1 MANVQ
6 FKNLFKNYGDVKAV
20 HDFNLDIAE
29 GEFIVLVGPSGC
41 GKSTTLR
48 MIAGLEDITSGHIH
62 IDGKVINKI
71 HPKNRDIAMVFQNY
85 ALYPHLSV
93 KDNISFGLR
102 AQKLP
107 RSEVEKRVI
116 EASETLGLEGLLLR
130 RPGELSG
137 GQKQRVAMGRAIVRK
152 PKVFLFDEPLSNLD
166 AKLRHKMRAEMKKL
180 HKQVGTTTI
189 YVTHDQIEA
198 MTLADRI
205 VIMKDGLIEQ
215 VGSPNEVYRSP
226 NNVFVASFIG
236 TPAMNFIEGKVN
248 NVSKASS
255 IIGLVDKKTL
265 KLKTGNL
272 NMNQDIILGLRPED
286 ISVTNKKPTNSKDD
300 IEIDAEISVIE
311 PMGHETVVICE
322 SNYGEIT
329 GKVESNTNLKE
340 SMNVKLRVCQDN
352 VYFFDKDSQKNLS
365 L

>member
-6 FKNLFKNYGDVKAV
+6 FENLFKNYGDVKAV
-20 HDFNLDIAE
+20 HDFNLKIDE

-48 MIAGLEDITSGHIH
+48 MIAGLEDITSGLIY
-62 IDGKVINKI
+62 IDEKVINKI

-102 AQKLP
+102 AQKIP
-107 RSEVEKRVI
+107 RAEVEKRVV
-116 EASETLGLEGLLLR
+116 EASETLGLEGLLSR

-137 GQKQRVAMGRAIVRK
+137 GQKQRVAMGRAIVRN

-180 HKQVGTTTI
+180 HKKVGTTTI

-205 VIMKDGLIEQ
+205 VIMRDGLIEQ
-215 VGSPNEVYRSP
+215 VGTPDEVYRRP

-236 TPAMNFIEGKVN
+236 TPAMNFIEGEITR
-248 NVSKASS
+248 VSKASS
-255 IIGLVDKKTL
+255 MIKLEDQKSI
-265 KLKTGNL
+265 KLKSNSFY
-272 NMNQDIILGLRPED
+272 NNQNIILGLRPED
-286 ISVTNKKPTNSKDD
+286 ITVTSKNSGENDN
-300 IEIDAEISVIE
+300 IIGLDAEISVIE

-322 SNYGEIT
+322 SSYGELT
-329 GKVESNTNLKE
+329 GKVESNSKLKE
-340 SMNVKLRVCQDN
+340 NMAVKLN
-352 VYFFDKDSQKNLS
+352 VSFEKVYLFDKKSEINLN

>member
-6 FKNLFKNYGDVKAV
+6 FENLFKNYGDFKAV
-20 HDFNLDIAE
+20 HDFNLKIDE

-48 MIAGLEDITSGHIH
+48 MIAGLEDITSGLIY
-62 IDGKVINKI
+62 IDEKVINKI

-102 AQKLP
+102 AQKIP
-107 RSEVEKRVI
+107 KAEVEKRVV
-116 EASETLGLEGLLLR
+116 EATKTLGLEGLLLR

-137 GQKQRVAMGRAIVRK
+137 GQKQRVAMGRAIVRN

-180 HKQVGTTTI
+180 HKKVGTTTI

-215 VGSPNEVYRSP
+215 VGTPDEVYRRP
-226 NNVFVASFIG
+226 NNIFVASFIG
-236 TPAMNFIEGKVN
+236 TPAMNFIEGEVS

-255 IIGLVDKKTL
+255 MIMLEDQKSI
-265 KLKTGNL
+265 KLKGN
-272 NMNQDIILGLRPED
+272 NFYNNQNIILGLRPED
-286 ISVTNKKPTNSKDD
+286 ITVTSKKSVKSHNI
-300 IEIDAEISVIE
+300 IELDAEISVIE
-311 PMGHETVVICE
+311 PMGHETVVICD
-322 SNYGEIT
+322 SNYGELT
-329 GKVESNTNLKE
+329 GKVESNSKLKE
-340 SMNVKLRVCQDN
+340 NMTVKINVGLEK
-352 VYFFDKDSQKNLS
+352 VYLFDKKSEKNLN

>member
-6 FKNLFKNYGDVKAV
+6 FENLFKNYGDVKAV
-20 HDFNLDIAE
+20 HDFNLKIDE

-48 MIAGLEDITSGHIH
+48 MIAGLEDITSGLIY
-62 IDGKVINKI
+62 IDEKVINKI

-107 RSEVEKRVI
+107 KSEVNERVL
-116 EASETLGLEGLLLR
+116 EAADTLGLQELLAR

-137 GQKQRVAMGRAIVRK
+137 GQKQRVAMGRAIVRN

-180 HKQVGTTTI
+180 HKKVGTTTI

-215 VGSPNEVYRSP
+215 VGTPDEVYNKP
-226 NNVFVASFIG
+226 DNVFVASFIG
-236 TPAMNFIEGKVN
+236 TPAMNFIEGEVTNISNTISTIMLKDKTVLKINKN
-248 NVSKASS
+248 NFENGQK
-255 IIGLVDKKTL
+255 
-265 KLKTGNL
+265 
-272 NMNQDIILGLRPED
+272 IILGIRPED
-286 ISVTNKKPTNSKDD
+286 INVMINKEKLDKDT
-300 IEIDAEISVIE
+300 INLNAEISVIE
-311 PMGHETVVICE
+311 PMGYETVLICE
-322 SNYGEIT
+322 SNFGELT
-329 GKVESNTNLKE
+329 GKIESNIKLKE
-340 SMNVKLRVCQDN
+340 NMVVNLNIKQDRI
-352 VYFFDKDSQKNLS
+352 YCFDKNSKKRI
-365 L
+365 

>member
-1 MANVQ
+1 
-6 FKNLFKNYGDVKAV
+6 
-20 HDFNLDIAE
+20 
-29 GEFIVLVGPSGC
+29 
-41 GKSTTLR
+41 
-48 MIAGLEDITSGHIH
+48 
-62 IDGKVINKI
+62 
-71 HPKNRDIAMVFQNY
+71 
-85 ALYPHLSV
+85 
-93 KDNISFGLR
+93 
-102 AQKLP
+102 
-107 RSEVEKRVI
+107 
-116 EASETLGLEGLLLR
+116 
-130 RPGELSG
+130 
-137 GQKQRVAMGRAIVRK
+137 
-152 PKVFLFDEPLSNLD
+152 
-166 AKLRHKMRAEMKKL
+166 MRAEMKKL

-226 NNVFVASFIG
+226 NNIFVASFIG

-255 IIGLVDKKTL
+255 IIGLVDRKTL
-265 KLKTGNL
+265 KLKKGNL
-272 NMNQDIILGLRPED
+272 NTNQDIILGLRPED
-286 ISVTNKKPTNSKDD
+286 ISVTNKKLTNSKDD

-340 SMNVKLRVCQDN
+340 GMNVKLSVCQDN
-352 VYFFDKDSQKNLS
+352 IYLFDKNSQKNLS

>member
-6 FKNLFKNYGDVKAV
+6 FENLFKNYGDVKAV
-20 HDFNLDIAE
+20 HDFNLKIDE

-48 MIAGLEDITSGHIH
+48 MIAGLEDITSGLIY
-62 IDGKVINKI
+62 IDEKVINKI

-102 AQKLP
+102 AQKIP
-107 RSEVEKRVI
+107 KAEVEKRVV
-116 EASETLGLEGLLLR
+116 EASKTLGLEGLLSR

-137 GQKQRVAMGRAIVRK
+137 GQKQRVAMGRAIVRN

-180 HKQVGTTTI
+180 HKKVGTTTI

-215 VGSPNEVYRSP
+215 VGTPDEVYRRP
-226 NNVFVASFIG
+226 NNIFVASFIG
-236 TPAMNFIEGKVN
+236 TPAMNFIEGEVS

-255 IIGLVDKKTL
+255 MIMLEDQKSI
-265 KLKTGNL
+265 KLKGN
-272 NMNQDIILGLRPED
+272 NFYNNQNIILGLRPED
-286 ISVTNKKPTNSKDD
+286 ITVTSKKSVKSHNI
-300 IEIDAEISVIE
+300 IELDAEISVIE
-311 PMGHETVVICE
+311 PMGHETVVICD
-322 SNYGEIT
+322 SYYGELT
-329 GKVESNTNLKE
+329 GKVESNSKLKE
-340 SMNVKLRVCQDN
+340 NMTVKINVSVEK
-352 VYFFDKDSQKNLS
+352 VYLFDKKSEKNLN

>member
-1 MANVQ
+1 MANVE
-6 FKNLFKNYGDVKAV
+6 FEKLFKNYGDVKAV
-20 HDFNLDIAE
+20 QNFNLNIQD

-48 MIAGLEDITSGHIH
+48 MIAGLEDITSGLIY
-62 IDGKVINKI
+62 IDKKVVNKV

-93 KDNISFGLR
+93 QDNISFGLR

-107 RSEVEKRVI
+107 KLEVKERVL
-116 EASETLGLEGLLLR
+116 EAADTLGLQELLAR

-137 GQKQRVAMGRAIVRK
+137 GQKQRVAMGRAIVRN

-180 HKQVGTTTI
+180 HKKVGTTTI

-215 VGSPNEVYRSP
+215 VGTPNEVYKKP

-236 TPAMNFIEGKVN
+236 TPAMNFIEGEVTN
-248 NVSKASS
+248 ISNSRSY
-255 IIGLVDKKTL
+255 ITL
-265 KLKTGNL
+265 KDRTVLEINKNNFKNG
-272 NMNQDIILGLRPED
+272 QKIILGVRPED
-286 ISVTNKKPTNSKDD
+286 INVKINKEKLDKDT
-300 IEIDAEISVIE
+300 INLNAEISVIE
-311 PMGHETVVICE
+311 PMGHETVIICE
-322 SNYGEIT
+322 SKLGELT
-329 GKVESNTNLKE
+329 GKVESNIKLKE
-340 SMNVKLRVCQDN
+340 NMVVNLNIRQDQ
-352 VYFFDKDSQKNLS
+352 VYCFDKNSEKRI
-365 L
+365 

>member
-6 FKNLFKNYGDVKAV
+6 FENLFKNYGDVKAV
-20 HDFNLDIAE
+20 HDFNLKIDE

-48 MIAGLEDITSGHIH
+48 MIAGLEDITSGLIY
-62 IDGKVINKI
+62 IDEKVINKI

-102 AQKLP
+102 AQKIP
-107 RSEVEKRVI
+107 KVEVEKRVV
-116 EASETLGLEGLLLR
+116 EASKTLGLEGLLSR

-137 GQKQRVAMGRAIVRK
+137 GQKQRVAMGRAIVRN

-180 HKQVGTTTI
+180 HKKVGTTTI

-215 VGSPNEVYRSP
+215 VGTPDEVYRRP
-226 NNVFVASFIG
+226 NNIFVASFIG
-236 TPAMNFIEGKVN
+236 TPAMNFIEGEVS

-255 IIGLVDKKTL
+255 MIMLEDQKSI
-265 KLKTGNL
+265 KLKGN
-272 NMNQDIILGLRPED
+272 NFYNNQNIILGLRPED
-286 ISVTNKKPTNSKDD
+286 ITVTSKKSNKSHNI
-300 IEIDAEISVIE
+300 IELDAEISVIE
-311 PMGHETVVICE
+311 PMGHETVVICD
-322 SNYGEIT
+322 SNYGELT
-329 GKVESNTNLKE
+329 GKVESNSKLKE
-340 SMNVKLRVCQDN
+340 YMTVKINVGLEK
-352 VYFFDKDSQKNLS
+352 VYLFDKKSEKNLN

>member
-6 FKNLFKNYGDVKAV
+6 FENLFKNYGDVKAV
-20 HDFNLDIAE
+20 HDFNLKIDE

-48 MIAGLEDITSGHIH
+48 MIAGLEDITSGLIY
-62 IDGKVINKI
+62 IDEKVINKI

-102 AQKLP
+102 AQKIP
-107 RSEVEKRVI
+107 KAEVEKRVV
-116 EASETLGLEGLLLR
+116 EASKTLGLEGLLSR

-137 GQKQRVAMGRAIVRK
+137 GQKQRVAMGRAIVRN

-180 HKQVGTTTI
+180 HKKVGTTTI

-215 VGSPNEVYRSP
+215 VGTPDEVYRRP
-226 NNVFVASFIG
+226 NNIFVASFIG
-236 TPAMNFIEGKVN
+236 TPAMNFIEGKVS
-248 NVSKASS
+248 NVSKGSS
-255 IIGLVDKKTL
+255 MIMLEDQKSI
-265 KLKTGNL
+265 KLKGN
-272 NMNQDIILGLRPED
+272 NFYNNQNIILGLRPED
-286 ISVTNKKPTNSKDD
+286 ITVTSKKSVKSHNI
-300 IEIDAEISVIE
+300 IELDAEISVIE
-311 PMGHETVVICE
+311 PMGHETVVICD
-322 SNYGEIT
+322 SYYGELT
-329 GKVESNTNLKE
+329 GKVESNSKLKE
-340 SMNVKLRVCQDN
+340 NMTVKINVSLEK
-352 VYFFDKDSQKNLS
+352 VYLFDKKSEKNLN